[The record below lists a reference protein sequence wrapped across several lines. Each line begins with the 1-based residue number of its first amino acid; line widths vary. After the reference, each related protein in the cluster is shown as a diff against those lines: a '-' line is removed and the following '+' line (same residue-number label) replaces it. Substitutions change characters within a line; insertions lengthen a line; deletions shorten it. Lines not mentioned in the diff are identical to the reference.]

1 MDEMDGM
8 RELELERRLRED
20 LQRVPAPLGFEARV
34 VVAAR
39 AQDGRRRWMKVRLG
53 WAMTAVLLSAGLGAA
68 VEYEHVSYQR
78 KAAEA
83 HEQAGLA
90 LHIAAQKLDLVRH
103 ELNRT
108 GD

>member
-8 RELELERRLRED
+8 SESELERRLREE
-20 LQRVPAPLGFEARV
+20 LQRVPAPLGFESRV
-34 VVAAR
+34 MMAAR
-39 AQDGRRRWMKVRLG
+39 ARDGRRRWLRLRVS
-53 WAMTAVLLSAGLGAA
+53 WVAVAVLLSAGLGVA

-83 HEQAGLA
+83 NEQAGLA
-90 LHIAAQKLDLVRH
+90 LHIAARKLDLVRH

>member
-1 MDEMDGM
+1 MDELDGM
-8 RELELERRLRED
+8 SELEQRLRED
-20 LQRVPAPLGFEARV
+20 LRRVPAPLGFEARV
-34 VVAAR
+34 MMAAR
-39 AQDGRRRWMKVRLG
+39 EQDGRRRWMRLRAS
-53 WAMTAVLLSAGLGAA
+53 WAGLVLLLSVGLGAA

-103 ELNRT
+103 ELN
-108 GD
+108 DKEN

>member
-1 MDEMDGM
+1 MDDLDGLD
-8 RELELERRLRED
+8 ELEQRLREE
-20 LQRVPAPLGFEARV
+20 LQRVPAPMGFAARV
-34 VVAAR
+34 MVAAR
-39 AQDGRRRWMKVRLG
+39 EQDRRGGWWRLRAS
-53 WAMTAVLLSAGLGAA
+53 WAGIVVLLSVGLGAA
-68 VEYEHVSYQR
+68 VEYEHVSYQH